1 MSLVRQNYTRTISV
15 LLAIILIT
23 AQAAA
28 IAHTFE
34 HDPAKPQSK
43 VCSTCIA
50 GHSVSTACV
59 ASAPQF
65 EIPVYK
71 LFVGFDQVSTLIS
84 VAAPLARQ
92 RAPPTPL

>member
-1 MSLVRQNYTRTISV
+1 MSLVRQNCSRTISV
-15 LLAIILIT
+15 LFAIILIT

-34 HDPAKPQSK
+34 HDPAKPQNR

-50 GHSVSTACV
+50 GQGVSAACI

-71 LFVGFDQVSTLIS
+71 SYVGLDQVSKLIS
-84 VAAPLARQ
+84 AAAPLARQ

>member
-1 MSLVRQNYTRTISV
+1 MSLVRQNCTRTISV
-15 LLAIILIT
+15 LFAIILIT

-43 VCSTCIA
+43 VCSACIA
-50 GHSVSTACV
+50 GQGVSAACF

-71 LFVGFDQVSTLIS
+71 LVVGFDQVSTLIS
-84 VAAPLARQ
+84 VDVPLARQ